1 MKQLKWPIS
10 LFSLCAVVQK
20 GRKLRKRKRWNG
32 WSKSIFLENKVVRN
46 FDCRRGAKKS
56 GHLDYPFKSYGPKFV
71 SMHKT
76 CGEVGVKKKSHG
88 YNFQFQASIWI
99 EHGSHM
105 VLFRSYSYQKSKLK
119 IVAVGFFFNA
129 AYFWGQI
136 ENFRVVWLWAP
147 ITPLQKL

>member
-1 MKQLKWPIS
+1 MANFTVFTMVPP
-10 LFSLCAVVQK
+10 QK

-32 WSKSIFLENKVVRN
+32 WSKSIFLENKVVIN
-46 FDCRRGAKKS
+46 FDFRSGAKKS

-76 CGEVGVKKKSHG
+76 CGEVGVQKKSHG

-105 VLFRSYSYQKSKLK
+105 VIFRSYSYQKSKLK
-119 IVAVGFFFNA
+119 IVAVSFFFDTA
-129 AYFWGQI
+129 
-136 ENFRVVWLWAP
+136 
-147 ITPLQKL
+147 

>member
-32 WSKSIFLENKVVRN
+32 WSKSFFLENKVVIN

-76 CGEVGVKKKSHG
+76 CGEVGVQKKSHG
-88 YNFQFQASIWI
+88 HNFD
-99 EHGSHM
+99 
-105 VLFRSYSYQKSKLK
+105 L
-119 IVAVGFFFNA
+119 
-129 AYFWGQI
+129 
-136 ENFRVVWLWAP
+136 
-147 ITPLQKL
+147 